1 MLRNSLFPGIV
12 DKRLMQVADKL
23 PEKLVICEK
32 EKNWKIV
39 SYNSVYLHLTRIVED
54 W

>member
-12 DKRLMQVADKL
+12 EKRLMQVADIL

-32 EKNWKIV
+32 EKMGKLCHITLSTYV
-39 SYNSVYLHLTRIVED
+39 RRK
-54 W
+54 